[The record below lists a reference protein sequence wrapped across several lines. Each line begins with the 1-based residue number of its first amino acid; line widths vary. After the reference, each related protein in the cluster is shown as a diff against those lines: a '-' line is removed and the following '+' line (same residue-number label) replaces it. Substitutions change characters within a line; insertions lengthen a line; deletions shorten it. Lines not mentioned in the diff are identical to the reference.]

1 MLDNPKNCFA
11 RLRGQ
16 FDDSRR
22 GWLAGVARVWGRLR
36 PDNATFGYTAAVQLR
51 ANVLALRTTTLVL
64 RTTTLLALL
73 TCACGRADVVWPI
86 SGDADLDADVIS
98 SPFGPRD
105 QSGEHDFHAGVD
117 FPVPE
122 GTKVRAIKAGTV
134 EKIEADDG
142 GTGPGNWVLVDHGG
156 GEKSAYL
163 HLSKISVAA
172 GDSVEA
178 GTTLGRS
185 GTTGAS
191 SPHLHFNYM
200 VGVEGNGADEAFAR
214 NPLELLP
221 HTPMP
226 TPIVEFTDT
235 SVVLDVVVAP
245 MTIQSITVEGGGES
259 RTVDY
264 AQVLAL
270 GNPARDE
277 PTQFGLHLAVV
288 DTSTDRFTLTLT
300 PDPASFVPD
309 RVLVHDY
316 LGELVLDATR

>member
-1 MLDNPKNCFA
+1 M
-11 RLRGQ
+11 
-16 FDDSRR
+16 
-22 GWLAGVARVWGRLR
+22 
-36 PDNATFGYTAAVQLR
+36 
-51 ANVLALRTTTLVL
+51 
-64 RTTTLLALL
+64 LALL
-73 TCACGRADVVWPI
+73 TGACGRADVVWPI
-86 SGDADLDADVIS
+86 SGDADPDADVVS

-134 EKIEADDG
+134 EKVETDDG
-142 GTGPGNWVLVDHGG
+142 GTGPGNWVLVDHGD

-163 HLSKISVAA
+163 HLSKISVRA
-172 GDSVEA
+172 GASVEA

-185 GTTGAS
+185 GKTGTSAA
-191 SPHLHFNYM
+191 HLHLNYM
-200 VGVEGNGADEAFAR
+200 VGVESNGADEAFAR

-221 HTPMP
+221 HTQMP
-226 TPIVEFTDT
+226 TPIVEFTDA
-235 SVVLDVVVAP
+235 SVVLDVAVHP
-245 MTIQSITVEGGGES
+245 MTIQSITVEGGGET

-277 PTQFGLHLAVV
+277 PTQFGLHLAVA
-288 DTSTDRFTLTLT
+288 DTSADRFTLTLT
-300 PDPASFVPD
+300 PEPASFVPE

-316 LGELVLDATR
+316 LGDVVLDATR

>member
-1 MLDNPKNCFA
+1 M
-11 RLRGQ
+11 
-16 FDDSRR
+16 
-22 GWLAGVARVWGRLR
+22 
-36 PDNATFGYTAAVQLR
+36 
-51 ANVLALRTTTLVL
+51 
-64 RTTTLLALL
+64 LALL
-73 TCACGRADVVWPI
+73 TSACGRADVVWPI
-86 SGDADLDADVIS
+86 SGAADADADVIS
-98 SPFGPRD
+98 SAFGPRD
-105 QSGEHDFHAGVD
+105 QSGVHDFHAGVD

-122 GTKVRAIKAGTV
+122 GTKVHAIKAGTV
-134 EKIEADDG
+134 EKIESDDG

-191 SPHLHFNYM
+191 TPHLHFNYM
-200 VGVEGNGADEAFAR
+200 VGVDGNGADEGLAR

-221 HTPMP
+221 HTAMP
-226 TPIVEFTDT
+226 TPMVEFKDA
-235 SVVLDVVVAP
+235 SVVLDVAIQP
-245 MTIQSITVEGGGES
+245 MTIQSITVEGDGES

-277 PTQFGLHLAVV
+277 PTQFGLHLAVA
-288 DTSTDRFTLTLT
+288 DSGDDRFALTLT
-300 PDPASFVPD
+300 PDPATFVPD

-316 LGELVLDATR
+316 LGELVLEATRQ